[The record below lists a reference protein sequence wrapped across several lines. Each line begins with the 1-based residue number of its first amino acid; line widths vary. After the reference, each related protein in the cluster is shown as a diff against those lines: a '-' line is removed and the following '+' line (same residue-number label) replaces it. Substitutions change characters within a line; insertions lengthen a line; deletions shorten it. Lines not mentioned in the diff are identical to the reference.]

1 MLGEL
6 LVRERLITTAQRDL
20 ALAHQKTH
28 GGRFGDAMV
37 ELGYLSP
44 DELDRIFH
52 RVPPVPRDLDQVG
65 IPESFLIDLMLK
77 SAYFDG
83 QVLSVADM
91 VAKLCLPMRVVDELV
106 DKAKRDRLLAL
117 RSAAGTMSGTYVYEL
132 TELGRERTERALAQ
146 SQYTGPA
153 PITLQAYRDIVA
165 HQTVRQIEI
174 DLDWMRQAVR
184 HLVIG
189 DELMNRLGPA
199 FNSGRSIFL
208 YGPPGSGKSSI
219 AEAIGRELPGE
230 VFVPHAL
237 MVDGQVIRVFDPALH
252 VPVNDIAKNTAASA
266 ASAAS
271 AAGSLDLDKG
281 ARHDLRWVRCRRPV
295 VMVGGELTLESL
307 NLEYDLVS
315 KFYQAPV
322 QMKAANGMFIIDDF
336 GRQQIPPRQLLNRWI
351 VPLERGTDFLRLHT
365 GKKLE
370 ISFDQVTVF
379 ATNLNPAELADEAF
393 LRRMRHKILVPHQTE
408 AEFLQTLERV
418 CAAQSIA
425 YRPEVAAHL
434 VQHFYRERGRKFTG
448 SHPRDLIEQVI
459 DRARFRRELPTL
471 SVEAIEAAASD
482 YFVDL

>member
-1 MLGEL
+1 MLGDML
-6 LVRERLITTAQRDL
+6 ISERLITPEQRDR
-20 ALAHQKTH
+20 ALARQKKN
-28 GGRFGDAMV
+28 GGRIGDAMV
-37 ELGYLSP
+37 ELGYLSNG
-44 DELDRIFH
+44 ELDRIFH
-52 RVPPVPRDLDQVG
+52 RVPPAPRDLEQVG
-65 IPESFLIDLMLK
+65 IPETFLVDLMLK
-77 SAYFDG
+77 NAYFAG

-91 VAKLCLPMRVVDELV
+91 IGKLCLPMRVVDGLV
-106 DKAKRDRLLAL
+106 DKAKRDRLLSL
-117 RSAAGTMSGTYVYEL
+117 RSASGSMSGTYQYEF
-132 TELGRERTERALAQ
+132 TDHGRERTELALAQ

-153 PITLQAYRDIVA
+153 PITLEAYREIVA

-174 DLDWMRQAVR
+174 DAGWMKQAMR
-184 HLVIG
+184 HLVISN
-189 DELMNRLGPA
+189 ELLNRLGPA

-230 VFVPHAL
+230 IYVPHAL

-252 VPVNDIAKNTAASA
+252 VPVNDVAKTTVADLDGTQ
-266 ASAAS
+266 
-271 AAGSLDLDKG
+271 GSLDLDLG
-281 ARHDLRWVRCRRPV
+281 SRHDARWVRCRRPV

-307 NLEYDLVS
+307 NLEYDPIS

-322 QMKAANGMFIIDDF
+322 QMKATNGMFIVDDF

-393 LRRMRHKILVPHQTE
+393 LRRMRHKILVPYQTE
-408 AEFLQTLERV
+408 AEFLTTFERV
-418 CAAQSIA
+418 CDLQGIT
-425 YRPEVAAHL
+425 YKPEVAAHL
-434 VQHFYRERGRKFTG
+434 IKHFYLERGRKFTG

-459 DRARFRRELPTL
+459 DRARFRLELPEL
-471 SVEAIEAAASD
+471 SIEAIEAAASD
-482 YFVDL
+482 YFVEL

>member
-1 MLGEL
+1 MLGEM
-6 LVRERLITTAQRDL
+6 LVSERLITPEQRDR
-20 ALAHQKTH
+20 ALARQKKN
-28 GGRFGDAMV
+28 GGRIGDAMV
-37 ELGYLSP
+37 ELGYLSTG
-44 DELDRIFH
+44 ELDRIFH
-52 RVPPVPRDLDQVG
+52 RVPPAPRDLDQVG
-65 IPESFLIDLMLK
+65 IPETFLVDLMLK
-77 SAYFDG
+77 NAYYAG

-91 VAKLCLPMRVVDELV
+91 IGKLCLPMRVVDGLV
-106 DKAKRDRLLAL
+106 DKAKRDRLLSL
-117 RSAAGTMSGTYVYEL
+117 RSATGSMSGTYQYEL
-132 TELGRERTERALAQ
+132 TDLGRERTELALAQ

-153 PITLQAYRDIVA
+153 PITLEAYREIVA

-174 DLDWMRQAVR
+174 DAGWMKQAMR
-184 HLVIG
+184 HLVISN
-189 DELMNRLGPA
+189 ELLNRLGPA

-230 VFVPHAL
+230 IYVPHAL

-252 VPVNDIAKNTAASA
+252 MPVNDVAKTVSA
-266 ASAAS
+266 DLNGTQ
-271 AAGSLDLDKG
+271 GSLDLDLG
-281 ARHDLRWVRCRRPV
+281 SRHDARWVRCRRPV

-307 NLEYDLVS
+307 NLEYDPIS

-322 QMKAANGMFIIDDF
+322 QMKATNGMFIVDDF

-393 LRRMRHKILVPHQTE
+393 LRRMRHKILVPYQTE
-408 AEFLQTLERV
+408 AEFLKTFERV
-418 CAAQSIA
+418 CDAQCIA
-425 YRPEVAAHL
+425 YQPEVAAHL
-434 VQHFYRERGRKFTG
+434 IKHFYLERGRKFTG

-459 DRARFRRELPTL
+459 DRARFRRELPEL
-471 SVEAIEAAASD
+471 SIEAIDAAASD
-482 YFVDL
+482 YFVEL

>member
-1 MLGEL
+1 MLGEM
-6 LVRERLITTAQRDL
+6 LVSERLITPEQRDR
-20 ALAHQKTH
+20 ALARQKKN
-28 GGRFGDAMV
+28 GGRIGDAMV
-37 ELGYLSP
+37 ELGYLSTG
-44 DELDRIFH
+44 ELDRIFH
-52 RVPPVPRDLDQVG
+52 RVPPAPRDLEQVG
-65 IPESFLIDLMLK
+65 IPETFLVDLMLK
-77 SAYFDG
+77 NAYFAG

-91 VAKLCLPMRVVDELV
+91 ISKLCLPMRVVDGLV
-106 DKAKRDRLLAL
+106 DRAKRDRLLSL
-117 RSAAGTMSGTYVYEL
+117 RSASGSMSGTYQYEF
-132 TELGRERTERALAQ
+132 TDLGRERTELALAQ

-153 PITLQAYRDIVA
+153 PITLEAYREIVA

-174 DLDWMRQAVR
+174 DAGWMRQAMR
-184 HLVIG
+184 HLVVS
-189 DELMNRLGPA
+189 DTLLNRLGPA

-230 VFVPHAL
+230 IYVPHAL

-252 VPVNDIAKNTAASA
+252 VPVNDVAKTSSGELNGNQ
-266 ASAAS
+266 
-271 AAGSLDLDKG
+271 GSLDLDLG
-281 ARHDLRWVRCRRPV
+281 SRHDARWVRCRRPV

-307 NLEYDLVS
+307 NLEYDPIS

-322 QMKAANGMFIIDDF
+322 QMKATNGMFIVDDF

-393 LRRMRHKILVPHQTE
+393 LRRMRHKILVPYQTE
-408 AEFLQTLERV
+408 AEFVKTFERI
-418 CAAQSIA
+418 CEAQGIA
-425 YRPEVAAHL
+425 YKPEVAEHL
-434 VQHFYRERGRKFTG
+434 IKHFYIERGRKFTG

-459 DRARFRRELPTL
+459 DRARFRRELPEL
-471 SVEAIEAAASD
+471 SIEAIEAAASD
-482 YFVDL
+482 YFVEI